1 MEMMTA
7 PKMLPDDPQVL
18 KQIIGDLQDGHRQLV
33 EKYSLLQRMIFGSKS
48 EKLTEEDRHQLRLFT
63 EAEDEQ
69 DESSPAEVTQEITYT
84 RKKRGGRKP
93 LSDSIPRKDVL
104 IDIPE
109 EEKVCA
115 CGCDLVRI
123 GEEISEQLDVIPA
136 RVQVIRTIR
145 PKYACRHCEGS
156 GDEDKPAV
164 RIAPMPARILP
175 SSLASEGLLAHIVTG
190 KFCDSLP
197 LNRQERI
204 FRRLGAQVS
213 RKNMA
218 NWMMALE
225 RILAPLK
232 EIMWEYLRA
241 GPLIQSDETTVQVL
255 QEKGKA
261 DLSKSYMWVF
271 RGGTPGKSVILFHY
285 DPTRAGA
292 VAQTIFSGYR
302 GIVQSDGYAGYKFL
316 DEQEGILHVGCWA
329 HARRKFHEAEVASGK
344 GGAAG
349 QGMAFIGKLYRTEK
363 TLRFLLDDK
372 KITMEEFSKSRF
384 HEVLPVLEKFNTW
397 LGKKSSHVTPSSSI
411 GKAVSYTL
419 GQWQNLVNYLESPLT
434 TPDNNRCENA
444 IRPFVV
450 GRRNWLFSGSPRGA
464 NASAFLYSIV
474 ESAKANGLEPYY
486 YLRHLFRQF
495 PLTSPNELESLL
507 PWNLKPAEIQI

>member
-1 MEMMTA
+1 MEMMT
-7 PKMLPDDPQVL
+7 PLEKLPDDPQLL
-18 KQIIGDLQDGHRQLV
+18 KQIIGELQLGHRQLV
-33 EKYSLLQRMIFGSKS
+33 DKYALLQRMIFGSKS

-69 DESSPAEVTQEITYT
+69 DEIPPDEQTKEITYT

-93 LSDSIPRKDVL
+93 LSDSIPRREIL

-109 EEKVCA
+109 DDKVCG
-115 CGCDLVRI
+115 CGCNLERI
-123 GEEISEQLDVIPA
+123 GEEVSEQLDVIPA
-136 RVQVIRTIR
+136 RVEVIRTIR
-145 PKYACRHCEGS
+145 PKYACRNCEGS
-156 GDEDKPAV
+156 GDEEKPAV
-164 RIAPMPARILP
+164 RIAPIPPRILP

-190 KFCDSLP
+190 KFSDSLP

-204 FRRLGAQVS
+204 FHRLGAHIS

-218 NWMMALE
+218 NWMIALE
-225 RILAPLK
+225 RVLAPLK
-232 EIMWEYLRA
+232 ELMWEHLRA

-255 QEKGKA
+255 REKGKA
-261 DLSKSYMWVF
+261 EQSKSYMWVF
-271 RGGTPGKSVILFHY
+271 RGEVPGKSVILFHY

-292 VAQTIFSGYR
+292 VAKKIFSGYQ
-302 GIVQSDGYAGYKFL
+302 GVVQSDGYAGYKFL

-329 HARRKFHEAEVASGK
+329 HARRKFHEAEMAAGK

-349 QGMAFIGKLYRTEK
+349 QGIAYIGKLYRSEK
-363 TLRFLLDDK
+363 TLRSLLDNGK
-372 KITMEEFSKSRF
+372 LTMEEFSSRRF
-384 HEVLPVLEKFNTW
+384 QEVLPLLDKFKHWLDQKSTFVL
-397 LGKKSSHVTPSSSI
+397 PSSAL

-434 TPDNNRCENA
+434 TPDNNRCENS

-464 NASAFLYSIV
+464 NASAFLYSLV
-474 ESAKANGLEPYY
+474 ETAKANGLEPYY

-495 PLTSPNELESLL
+495 PLISPEQLESLL